1 MVLDAGSA
9 NVIISWLEKGLPNFF
24 LFAYFSRNQYYRVCL
39 AVGAPMAV
47 AEPRLPHAELVLGPP
62 LAAAVELRLPPGG
75 AEHARSGYPAVVML
89 FLLILNM
96 SSRVG

>member
-1 MVLDAGSA
+1 
-9 NVIISWLEKGLPNFF
+9 
-24 LFAYFSRNQYYRVCL
+24 
-39 AVGAPMAV
+39 MAV
-47 AEPRLPHAELVLGPP
+47 AEPRLPHAALVLGPP